1 MGEASIKML
10 VYVLASLTEITP
22 DSRNIIR
29 SRKLLN
35 SIGGSEDLN
44 YSPPPLYSLQGRI
57 QFNPLTFRNEV
68 TSIEGDVIL
77 FDRTTLEGFNSSEM
91 IQLQINVTY
100 PATTGGVIYG
110 GISYVN
116 SSVSVGIKEIF
127 SSDYYEVGGRSPYV
141 YPNLY
146 GYKDEIE
153 LSVIRGKG
161 VVLCGTQGDLN
172 QVLLALLISPP
183 KAFTGLFNIKINI
196 IYPSVSNDSHQNLAM
211 NLYIV
216 PITKAPIATI
226 NYVES
231 DSGGSISTS
240 NNCNMSASSLF
251 QLTILHTD
259 LNCYKSLYSIRFSSN
274 ISAPSHYFMIH
285 DSSIDRGTI
294 ISTDNSTNSPEFLI
308 STSTTGNITLN
319 FRVCY
324 PAGIGGGDTFDVGTV
339 VKYLGCPNI
348 NGDTVSVSSNAT
360 TVFKVEQDSVSP
372 TILFNTTHK
381 LCEEDQPCELPT
393 FSITV
398 PLMHREVN
406 DGSKFVVVANLSLL
420 YGRFLLSSIS
430 SDVLSSLGLSVEIYL
445 DGRTLVVKGESASNV
460 ELYVNTLY
468 YQPDLNFNGV
478 WQESGLKEKIILDPL
493 TELEILTATARFE
506 SLVGA
511 VSSGEDRFST
521 AQLKI
526 SVSWNNDAVT
536 ISFPPSS
543 TFILS
548 NTSGNLYPIYA
559 LNITEEALIFL
570 DIIVRD
576 VDLDDVV
583 KKTYNESL
591 SVEATVQCNL
601 IDGGLISMPLISLVK
616 SGSFLILY
624 LYLYLN
630 LSSLGIVMMEVSLI
644 VATINMTLIFFIII
658 ALFIDAIN

>member
-1 MGEASIKML
+1 ML
-10 VYVLASLTEITP
+10 VYVLTSLTEITP
-22 DSRNIIR
+22 DSSNTIR

-35 SIGGSEDLN
+35 SIAGIEDLN
-44 YSPPPLYSLQGRI
+44 YSPPPPLYSLQGRI
-57 QFNPLTFRNEV
+57 QLNPITFRSEV

-77 FDRTTLEGFNSSEM
+77 FDRTILEGFNSSEM
-91 IQLQINVTY
+91 LQLQLNVTY
-100 PATTGGVIYG
+100 PAITGSVIYG
-110 GISYVN
+110 GISYMFSN
-116 SSVSVGIKEIF
+116 ISSGIREIF

-153 LSVIRGKG
+153 LSFIRGKG

-172 QVLLALLISPP
+172 QVLLALLITPP
-183 KAFTGLFNIKINI
+183 KAFTGLFNIEINI
-196 IYPSVSNDSHQNLAM
+196 IYPSVSDDSYQNLAM
-211 NLYIV
+211 NLFIMS
-216 PITKAPIATI
+216 ITKAPIATI

-251 QLTILHTD
+251 QLTIFHTD

-285 DSSIDRGTI
+285 NNSIDRGTS
-294 ISTDNSTNSPEFLI
+294 ISTDNLTTSPEFLI

-324 PAGIGGGDTFDVGTV
+324 PAGIRGGDTFDVGTM

-348 NGDTVSVSSNAT
+348 NGDNVSVSSNAT
-360 TVFKVEQDSVSP
+360 TVFKVEKNSLSP
-372 TILFNTTHK
+372 TISFNTTHK

-398 PLMHREVN
+398 PLMYREDN
-406 DGSKFVVVANLSLL
+406 DGSRFVIVANLSLL
-420 YGRFLLSSIS
+420 YGRFPLSSIS
-430 SDVLSSLGLSVEIYL
+430 SDMLSSLGLSVERYL
-445 DGRTLVVKGESASNV
+445 DGRTIVVKGESASNV

-478 WQESGLKEKIILDPL
+478 WQESGLKEKVVLDPL
-493 TELEILTATARFE
+493 TELERLTVIARFE

-511 VSSGEDRFST
+511 VSSGEDSFST
-521 AQLKI
+521 AKLKI
-526 SVSWNNDAVT
+526 SVSWDNDALT

-543 TFILS
+543 TFFLS
-548 NTSGNLYPIYA
+548 NTSGNLYPIHA
-559 LNITEEALIFL
+559 LNITEEALIFS

-576 VDLDDVV
+576 VDLNDVV
-583 KKTYNESL
+583 QKTYNESL
-591 SVEATVQCNL
+591 SIEATVQCNL

-616 SGSFLILY
+616 SGRFLVLC
-624 LYLYLN
+624 
-630 LSSLGIVMMEVSLI
+630 
-644 VATINMTLIFFIII
+644 
-658 ALFIDAIN
+658 